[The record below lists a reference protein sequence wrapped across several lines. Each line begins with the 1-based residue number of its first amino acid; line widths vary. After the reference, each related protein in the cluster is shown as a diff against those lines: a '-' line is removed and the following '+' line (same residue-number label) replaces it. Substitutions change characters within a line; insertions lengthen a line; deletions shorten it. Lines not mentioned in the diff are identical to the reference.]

1 MNIPP
6 PKVPNPAALAR
17 EVRELMRAQ
26 PVASLATSLQGS
38 GPAQGWPYASLVL
51 IAAALDATPLLLIS
65 KLAEHTKNIA
75 ADPRVSILFDGTEGA
90 QIGRAHV

>member
-51 IAAALDATPLLLIS
+51 IDRKS
-65 KLAEHTKNIA
+65 
-75 ADPRVSILFDGTEGA
+75 
-90 QIGRAHV
+90 HV